1 MSFLKNVWNNR
12 KFLFSDIK
20 AMGSGIP
27 ANEFEIGKY
36 GKLIEHFSKYRNDI
50 NAQFG
55 HYDAGNTGR
64 LQDDWSTNY
73 ATPTSNL
80 KGQWKIIIA
89 RAISSFENNPHTKAI
104 LNTLTSNVIGNG
116 LRPQPRIKTKTDGR
130 PVETI
135 NKQLAEGWK
144 RYNDQWDSTGRNTQ
158 FEMQKIR
165 FGEIFRTGSTLT
177 NKVKAPKDNFLSV
190 QNQVVNVLRL
200 DDSYDWITPR
210 FGEPDS
216 TQTVFGINTDQYG
229 RPLSYWIQGVE
240 KPVSARYMK
249 LHFRQELAEQ
259 YIGIPWL
266 TPALK
271 YLWANESLIKDKLI
285 ASRIQAMI
293 GLFVPDSMMTRLIKQ
308 QKNSD
313 DQIEM
318 KSGKIWYGKMGEK
331 PEIVQADDSVKEVL
345 EPLQSLLLHAIAM
358 TFGISYQSIT
368 RDLVKTNMASGK
380 INTNEDRKTYR
391 MMQKWFVKEV
401 CQPDWEEFVFRMFME
416 NKISGYSIT
425 DYLKDP
431 WKYNQCQWIPT
442 GFDYIDPSRE
452 ATAAIDLHEA
462 KMLTLEKHYGEQGI
476 EWKDALDQIAAEEAY
491 MREKKIEKPMQSNQ
505 PANRVKINDSNR
517 EKEDREDED

>member
-1 MSFLKNVWNNR
+1 MGFIKNVWNNR

-27 ANEFEIGKY
+27 ANEFEISRY
-36 GKLIEHFSKYRNDI
+36 GKLIEHFSKYARNDI
-50 NAQFG
+50 DAQFG

-64 LQDDWSTNY
+64 LQDDWGTSY
-73 ATPTSNL
+73 ATPTSNF
-80 KGQWKIIIA
+80 KGQWKNIIA
-89 RAISSFENNPHTKAI
+89 RAISSFDNNPHTKAI
-104 LNTLTSNVIGNG
+104 LNTLTSNVIGHG
-116 LRPQPRIKTKTDGR
+116 LRPQPRIKNKNGT
-130 PVETI
+130 PVEGL
-135 NKQLAEGWK
+135 NEQLSEGWK
-144 RYNDQWDSTGRNTQ
+144 RYNDQWDSTGRNTHY
-158 FEMQKIR
+158 EMQKVR
-165 FGEIFRTGSTLT
+165 FGEIFRTGSTIT
-177 NKVKAPKDNFLSV
+177 NRVKAPKDNYLSI

-200 DDSYDWITPR
+200 DDGHDWTTPNYS
-210 FGEPDS
+210 EPDAA
-216 TQTVFGINTDQYG
+216 QTVFGINMDKYG
-229 RPLSYWIQGVE
+229 RPLSYWIQGID
-240 KPVSARYMK
+240 KPISARYMK
-249 LHFRQELAEQ
+249 LHFKQEVAEQ
-259 YIGIPWL
+259 YIGVSWL

-331 PEIVQADDSVKEVL
+331 PEVVQADDSVKEVL

-391 MMQKWFVKEV
+391 MVQKWYAKEV
-401 CQPDWEEFVFRMFME
+401 CQHDWNEFVFRMFLE
-416 NKISGYSIT
+416 GKISGRSIS
-425 DYLKDP
+425 DYMKDP
-431 WKYNQCQWIPT
+431 WYYSECQWIPT

-452 ATAAIDLHEA
+452 AQADIDLHENN
-462 KMLTLEKHYGEQGI
+462 MLTLEKYYGERGI
-476 EWKDALDQIAAEEAY
+476 VWTDAVEQL
-491 MREKKIEKPMQSNQ
+491 KK
-505 PANRVKINDSNR
+505 
-517 EKEDREDED
+517 EKELLKEAGIDKPIQANEPTAKRKNNVSDRDRQD